1 MFGLHSENLKHAY
14 WQPGGALG
22 LPGTDTTLVSNTNAP
37 EPSAPASKRPQEV
50 ARFCIVIEAEARMLP
65 LNVVPVPSVAE
76 LPTNHQTLDAL
87 APPVS
92 SIVLLAAVVS
102 VEGAWKIQTSSG
114 PPLSVKVP
122 VTPIDELESA
132 M

>member
-1 MFGLHSENLKHAY
+1 M
-14 WQPGGALG
+14 
-22 LPGTDTTLVSNTNAP
+22 
-37 EPSAPASKRPQEV
+37 
-50 ARFCIVIEAEARMLP
+50 IEAEARMLP
-65 LNVVPVPSVAE
+65 LDVVLPPSVAE

-92 SIVLLAAVVS
+92 SIVLFAAVVS

-122 VTPIDELESA
+122 VTPIVELELE